1 MFKQV
6 VGPQICRLAA
16 LPSSYPQSHDPH
28 RYPGCSHLR
37 CSMPA
42 PAERELLVPA
52 TTAISMLCGRGSC
65 PRLDLGSF
73 NEYVFRLFGL
83 FAQCGLQWNKRKTKK
98 NIKKNN
104 QTIRRNGLILLTLLS
119 SECRKIK
126 KKLHCFCVGF
136 SCLCSRSHSLT

>member
-6 VGPQICRLAA
+6 VGPQICHLAA

-73 NEYVFRLFGL
+73 NMFFAFLVFLLSVGCN
-83 FAQCGLQWNKRKTKK
+83 ATKGK
-98 NIKKNN
+98 QKKNNIKKNN
-104 QTIRRNGLILLTLLS
+104 QKIRRNGLILLTLLS

-136 SCLCSRSHSLT
+136 NCLCLRSHSLT